1 MGAMVTTGGV
11 VRGVDVYTSG
21 GGPAFVVASL
31 GLLAVLVLGVS
42 SGKNIHI
49 YNYTQILKLCKNLC
63 EEDSKSYNCVHGI

>member
-42 SGKNIHI
+42 SGKKHTYIHLHS
-49 YNYTQILKLCKNLC
+49 NFRILQ
-63 EEDSKSYNCVHGI
+63 KSL